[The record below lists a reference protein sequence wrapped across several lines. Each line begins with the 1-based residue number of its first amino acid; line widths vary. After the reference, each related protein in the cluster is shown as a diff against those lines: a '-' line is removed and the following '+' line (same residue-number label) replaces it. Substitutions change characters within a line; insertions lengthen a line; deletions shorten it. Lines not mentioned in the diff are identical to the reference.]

1 MTYATAEDLVTR
13 FGEVTLAQLTDR
25 GELPDGKPDEA
36 VLTAVLTDATETID
50 GYAAA
55 RYRTPL
61 SPVPAP
67 VRRWCADMA
76 VYYLYVA
83 TGNVPDDVRK
93 AFEDAMT
100 GLKDMSKGLITFQ
113 CEGVVAESAPSS
125 GDILVSVPPRM
136 FTPGS
141 LKGF

>member
-1 MTYATAEDLVTR
+1 MTYASYDDLVTR
-13 FGEVTLAQLTDR
+13 FGEVTLAQLTCK
-25 GELPDGKPDEA
+25 GGALGKVPDKAVIEA
-36 VLTAVLTDATETID
+36 ALIDATETID

-76 VYYLYVA
+76 FYYLHTA
-83 TGNVPDDVRK
+83 TKVPEDVRK
-93 AFEDAMT
+93 AFEDALA
-100 GLKDMSKGLITFQ
+100 GLKDMARGVIIFQ
-113 CEGVVAESAPSS
+113 AEGVPTVNADASGGVRLAAPAR
-125 GDILVSVPPRM
+125 L
-136 FTPGS
+136 FTPDS

>member
-1 MTYATAEDLVTR
+1 MTYATADDLATR
-13 FGEVTLAQLTDR
+13 FGDMVLAQLTSR
-25 GELPDGKPDEA
+25 GDPSADKPDETVLNA
-36 VLTAVLTDATETID
+36 VLVDATETID

-93 AFEDAMT
+93 AFEDAMS

>member
-1 MTYATAEDLVTR
+1 MTYASYDDLVTR
-13 FGEVTLAQLTDR
+13 FGEVTLAQLTCK
-25 GELPDGKPDEA
+25 GGALGKVPDKAVIEA
-36 VLTAVLTDATETID
+36 ALIDATETID

-76 VYYLYVA
+76 LYYLYA
-83 TGNVPDDVRK
+83 GTGKVPDAVRK
-93 AFEDAMT
+93 AFEDALA
-100 GLKDMSKGLITFQ
+100 GLKDMARGVIVFQ
-113 CEGVVAESAPSS
+113 AEGVPTVNADAS
-125 GDILVSVPPRM
+125 GGVRLEVPGRT
-136 FTPGS
+136 FTPQS

>member
-1 MTYATAEDLVTR
+1 MSYATIGDLVTR
-13 FGEVTLAQLTDR
+13 FGEVTLAQLTAR
-25 GELPDGKPDEA
+25 GEPPADTPDESVLEA
-36 VLTAVLTDATETID
+36 VLLDASETID

-76 VYYLYVA
+76 VYYLYAA
-83 TGNVPDDVRK
+83 TGNVPDDVRQS
-93 AFEDAMT
+93 FEDAMT
-100 GLKDMSKGLITFQ
+100 GLKDMAKGLLAFQ
-113 CEGVVAESAPSS
+113 CEGVVSESAPSS
-125 GDILVSVPPRM
+125 GDILVSVPERL
-136 FTPGS
+136 FTAES